1 MAPANGSPAQFEVLF
16 TGFAVHRL
24 DAQKKSFL
32 YRERDQAAR
41 EEFLSALARVPVD
54 KRVYLDEAGVED
66 TLSYAYGWSEKGRRC
81 VSERLGHRTQRISIA
96 AAWCDG
102 KVLSPLMFEG
112 YCDRILIE
120 AWFEQHLVKE
130 LEPGQVVILDN
141 ASFHCKNRLREI
153 LQTVGCT
160 LLPLPPYSPDLNKIE
175 PLWNTLKSRIAH
187 NSQPLTFE
195 HKIAHAICSL

>member
-1 MAPANGSPAQFEVLF
+1 
-16 TGFAVHRL
+16 
-24 DAQKKSFL
+24 
-32 YRERDQAAR
+32 
-41 EEFLSALARVPVD
+41 LSALAGVAVD

-66 TLSYAYGWSEKGRRC
+66 TLSYAYGWSEKGCRC
-81 VSERLGHRTQRISIA
+81 MSERLGHRTQRISIA
-96 AAWCDG
+96 AAWCEG

-112 YCDRILIE
+112 YCDRALIE
-120 AWFEQHLVKE
+120 AWFEQHLIQE
-130 LEPGQVVILDN
+130 LKPGQVVILDN

-187 NSQPLTFE
+187 NSRPLTFQQ
-195 HKIAHAICSL
+195 KIALAICSL